1 MSGVLWDGSSRIHA
15 TRSTLTALL
24 RAILCMLHPFMPFV
38 SEEIY
43 LTLPHEEESIN
54 LAKWPKA
61 IDVEIDAKE
70 AAAVAQLITMIE
82 AVREIKSAYQI
93 KPSTDISV
101 IICDENNQIRKKEE
115 AIAAILEKMCHAH
128 WSEEITSE
136 DMITRPILNGS
147 LKVASA
153 SVIHVEEEI
162 AKLSKEKQRLE
173 QEIKRS
179 EGMLHNP
186 GFVNKAPAAKVAQE
200 KEKLEGY
207 RRQYEITCHQLKSY
221 EGK

>member
-1 MSGVLWDGSSRIHA
+1 M
-15 TRSTLTALL
+15 
-24 RAILCMLHPFMPFV
+24 
-38 SEEIY
+38 
-43 LTLPHEEESIN
+43 
-54 LAKWPKA
+54 K
-61 IDVEIDAKE
+61 
-70 AAAVAQLITMIE
+70 
-82 AVREIKSAYQI
+82 
-93 KPSTDISV
+93 
-101 IICDENNQIRKKEE
+101 IIRFARKK
-115 AIAAILEKMCHAH
+115 KRSQPFWRRC
-128 WSEEITSE
+128 
-136 DMITRPILNGS
+136 
-147 LKVASA
+147 
-153 SVIHVEEEI
+153 EI